1 MPCLVKISPVVLEKK
16 LSTQLT
22 TMMTTN
28 NREILIRKALNSA
41 FGSGELKSTIF
52 MEYKIT
58 IDLLSI
64 IGIENETSNLATST
78 IKKKTR
84 LSVVTIN

>member
-1 MPCLVKISPVVLEKK
+1 MPCLVKIGPVVLEKK

-22 TMMTTN
+22 IN
-28 NREILIRKALNSA
+28 NDDDKQQRNFNQKSSSA

-64 IGIENETSNLATST
+64 IGIKNETSNLA
-78 IKKKTR
+78 KTR

>member
-1 MPCLVKISPVVLEKK
+1 MPCLVKISPVVFREKAFN
-16 LSTQLT
+16 TVD
-22 TMMTTN
+22 N
-28 NREILIRKALNSA
+28 NDEDKQQRNFNQKSSPA

-78 IKKKTR
+78 TCIKKR
-84 LSVVTIN
+84 LD

>member
-1 MPCLVKISPVVLEKK
+1 MPCLVKIGSVVLEKK

-28 NREILIRKALNSA
+28 NREIFNQKSSSA

-78 IKKKTR
+78 I
-84 LSVVTIN
+84 